1 MKNTKTTFHYSKRN
15 KRPIGMAIVSLG
27 FFTVLNCAGAVAAE
41 QGIDEIVIVGESK
54 LVESSITLV
63 GDGIRIAN
71 TGDFL
76 KVVPGANVSRIGP
89 LTGLPQYRGS
99 SGDKVNVVVDGMPI
113 NASGPNAMDAP
124 ISMVPGANLKSLT
137 VSRGIASVSSGQ
149 ETAGGH
155 INVQSQKGSFSKNSE
170 TKSHLQAST
179 LYNVNGKGKHS
190 SALGFIANQNHKFGV
205 SVSAQKG
212 DDIDFQS
219 NKEIPNT
226 FFRRNRINTFYG
238 FQTDNFGF
246 TLDGT
251 RINTKNTG
259 TAALPMDITFI
270 DGKSLQGSAY
280 LNMGDWLLDLN
291 VGSNR
296 VEHGMDNFSH
306 RQAPGMMTGM
316 MMPLVSTEMNR
327 FNFAKGSHKTAALEL
342 SGPLAGGD
350 VSFGIDY
357 SQSIYD
363 SLISDPTNA
372 AFSLTNFNESDR
384 SIVGVFAEWVKV
396 SDTLSW
402 ELGLRQNQFEAD
414 SKNVGAS
421 GAPMMVAMNLI
432 PVVMAFNQG
441 DKSVEDN
448 HFDVLAKMAVSLS
461 ENANLSLGVSQKHQA
476 PSYQALFLWAP
487 LQATGGLADGR
498 NYVGNLS
505 LESEEANEINIGLD
519 YSVAHTNVSMQIF
532 YRDVEDYIQG
542 TPTINSPFATQINTV
557 SNMMGGSDAL
567 QFNNV
572 DAHFYGADMGYNGVI
587 SEGVYYRG
595 VLSYVRG
602 KRDDVSD
609 DLYRI
614 APLNHT
620 LTLGLNYASFD
631 FSVTSELVAQQD
643 KVSSYNN
650 EQETAG
656 YGLLHINARWQ
667 ANENFQFV
675 FGIDNLLD
683 KYHAVHLN
691 GYNRVTNGDIP
702 RGERLKGPGR
712 SLRMGLSY
720 SF

>member
-1 MKNTKTTFHYSKRN
+1 MKNIKATLHHSKRS
-15 KRPIGMAIVSLG
+15 RLAVGVAATSLG
-27 FFTVLNCAGAVAAE
+27 FTAVLSCAQLAAAE
-41 QGIDEIVIVGESK
+41 QEIDEIVIVGESQ
-54 LVESSITLV
+54 LVESRITLE
-63 GDGIRIAN
+63 GDGIRVAN

-76 KVVPGANVSRIGP
+76 KVVPGANISRVGP

-99 SGDKVNVVVDGMPI
+99 TGDKVNVVVDGMPI

-124 ISMVPGANLKSLT
+124 VSMVPGANLKSLT

-155 INVQSQKGSFSKNSE
+155 INVQSQQGRFSDSSE
-170 TKSHLQAST
+170 IKTHIQANT
-179 LYNVNGKGKHS
+179 LYSANGEGNHS
-190 SALGFIANQNHKFGV
+190 SALGFIANQNHKLGA
-205 SVSAQKG
+205 SVSAQEG
-212 DDIDFQS
+212 DDIDFKS
-219 NKEIPNT
+219 GKEIPNT
-226 FFRRNRINTFYG
+226 FFRRNRVNIFYG
-238 FQTDNFGF
+238 FKSENFGF
-246 TLDGT
+246 SLDAS
-251 RINTKNTG
+251 RINTKDTG

-280 LNMGDWLLDLN
+280 LNMGDWLLDLK

-306 RQAPGMMTGM
+306 RQAPVMMMGMMS
-316 MMPLVSTEMNR
+316 MPMNR
-327 FNFAKGSHKTAALEL
+327 SNFAEGAHKTANVEL
-342 SGPLAGGD
+342 SGPLIGGD
-350 VSFGIDY
+350 VSFGVDY

-372 AFSLTNFNESDR
+372 SFSLSNFNQSDR
-384 SIVGVFAEWVKV
+384 SIVGIFAEWVKV
-396 SDTLSW
+396 SDKFSW

-421 GAPMMVAMNLI
+421 GAPAMVAMNLM

-441 DKSVEDN
+441 DKSVDDKY
-448 HFDVLAKMAVSLS
+448 FDVVAKMAVSLN
-461 ENANLSLGVSQKHQA
+461 ENTDLSLGFSQKHQS
-476 PSYQALFLWAP
+476 PSYQTLYLWAP

-505 LESEEANEINIGLD
+505 LESEESNEINIGLD
-519 YSVAHTNVSMQIF
+519 YVVAKSNISLQVF

-542 TPTINSPFATQINTV
+542 TQIINSPFATQINTV

-572 DAHFYGADMGYNGVI
+572 DAKFYGADVGYNGVI

-620 LTLGLNYASFD
+620 LTVGFNYSVLD

-643 KVSSYNN
+643 RVSSYNS

-656 YGLLHINARWQ
+656 YGLLHMNARWQ
-667 ANENFQFV
+667 AHEKFQLV
-675 FGIDNLLD
+675 LGVDNLLAKD
-683 KYHAVHLN
+683 HAVHLN
-691 GYNRVTNGDIP
+691 GYNRVANSDIP

-712 SLRMGLSY
+712 SLRVGLSY